1 MERLEKILLD
11 WQAFGALSEKLANDL
26 KSRYEKTIDVVIGI
40 AKGGL
45 PISVYLANSL
55 GAQWDSIRIKS
66 YTADGIRGKL
76 ELLYDLHTDIKDKT
90 VMLVDDI
97 VDEGKTMEFAI
108 RYLNERYHPKKIIT
122 TSLILKP
129 HSEFRPDNYTQEI
142 SEWIVFPW
150 ETPK

>member
-1 MERLEKILLD
+1 MGELEKILLS
-11 WQAFGALSEKLANDL
+11 WQEFGVLSEKLANKL
-26 KSRYEKTIDVVIGI
+26 KSKYNKEIDVVIGI

-55 GAQWDSIRIKS
+55 GAQWDSIRIRS
-66 YTADGIRGKL
+66 YTSDGVRGKM
-76 ELLYDLHTDIKDKT
+76 ELLHDLHTDIRGKT

-108 RYLNERYHPKKIIT
+108 KYLNEKYHPKKIIT

-129 HSEFRPDNYTQEI
+129 RSEFRPDNYTQER

-150 ETPK
+150 EPEK